1 MELKMFVISLVI
13 FGMFITGFWA
23 AAGNVAINSGNPVSK
38 NMELLTQA
46 TNIKNVTTNMET
58 GLENPWGTG
67 TIGIIYTTIQAGYN
81 VLKNLLSLVDIVND
95 MIFGVQGL
103 GLPIPAWIFTGLETI
118 FITYFVFQFLA
129 YLRGGKD

>member
-1 MELKMFVISLVI
+1 MDLKTFVISLVI

-23 AAGNVAINSGNPVSK
+23 AAGNVAINSGNPVSQ

-46 TNIKNVTTNMET
+46 TNIKNVTTNMEG
-58 GLENPWGTG
+58 GLEHPWGEG
-67 TIGIIYTTIQAGYN
+67 SLGIIYTTIQAGYN
-81 VLKNLLSLVDIVND
+81 ILKSLLSLIDVVND
-95 MIFGVQGL
+95 MILGVQGL
-103 GLPIPAWIFTGLETI
+103 GLPIPAWFLTGLETI